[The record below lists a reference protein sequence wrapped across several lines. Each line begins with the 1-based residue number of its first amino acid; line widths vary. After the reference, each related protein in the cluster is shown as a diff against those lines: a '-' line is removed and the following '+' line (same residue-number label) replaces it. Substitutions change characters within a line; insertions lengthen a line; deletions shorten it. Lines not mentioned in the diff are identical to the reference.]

1 MRKQFHH
8 IKGEREEGKREKKF
22 FFGIGCPK
30 LRKVMVLVLFSP
42 PPIFFE
48 EDVSRVAVVRVKKVG
63 GGPLAAVAQ
72 QLLNGLRSLATT
84 NGLLNL
90 LVT

>member
-1 MRKQFHH
+1 MFAETISSPK
-8 IKGEREEGKREKKF
+8 GKRGGKKF

-48 EDVSRVAVVRVKKVG
+48 EDVSRVAVERVKKVG
-63 GGPLAAVAQ
+63 GGPLAAA
-72 QLLNGLRSLATT
+72 APAA
-84 NGLLNL
+84 
-90 LVT
+90 

>member
-1 MRKQFHH
+1 
-8 IKGEREEGKREKKF
+8 
-22 FFGIGCPK
+22 
-30 LRKVMVLVLFSP
+30 MVLVLFSP
-42 PPIFFE
+42 PPSFFE